1 MKLIIIYIRKLK
13 KNKNFVNIIID
24 TKATVYKINIIN
36 QIIISITIQKENS
49 LLISMIF
56 KYIKNQNFPI
66 YVLLFKDISKKE
78 ITIIM

>member
-1 MKLIIIYIRKLK
+1 MKLIIIYIRKWK